1 MSELAA
7 RRYSGRPVEEWKA
20 ARRERLLA
28 AALDLFGTEGYQV
41 TSIERLCSTARV
53 STRHFYQ
60 EFANKQA
67 VLLEVY
73 AGIIQ
78 SGIEATAAALVAAPE
93 RPVQVR
99 MSLALTA
106 YLETVTTDLRK
117 SRISF
122 VEVVGASVEVEA
134 RRMAFREMIIATIV
148 YEGQA
153 AVQRGEI
160 PGRDFRFMALA
171 LIGSVNVIVYDW
183 MVKDPRPP
191 AEELWESLVQLAL
204 GLLALPGTVAGGNDA

>member
-73 AGIIQ
+73 ADIIQ
-78 SGIEATAAALVAAPE
+78 SGIEATAAALAAAPE

-99 MSLALTA
+99 MAQALTA
-106 YLETVTTDLRK
+106 YLATVTTDLRK
-117 SRISF
+117 SQISF
-122 VEVVGASVEVEA
+122 VEVVGASVEVEE

-148 YEGQA
+148 FEGEA
-153 AVQRGEI
+153 AVERGEI
-160 PGRDFRFMALA
+160 PDRDFRFMALA